1 MYGDPVSLVKVRAAN
16 EKTVSNISQIDI
28 AIGKAKM
35 TKSAL
40 CTQVKELSSKV
51 NELLSAAKK
60 AKNKNE
66 ALSHLRFVELFFD
79 TVWLILNFIF

>member
-28 AIGKAKM
+28 ATGKAKM

-40 CTQVKELSSKV
+40 CAQVKELSCKV
-51 NELLSAAKK
+51 DELLSAAKK

-66 ALSHLRFVELFFD
+66 ALSHLRFVDFFD
-79 TVWLILNFIF
+79 TVWLILIFIF